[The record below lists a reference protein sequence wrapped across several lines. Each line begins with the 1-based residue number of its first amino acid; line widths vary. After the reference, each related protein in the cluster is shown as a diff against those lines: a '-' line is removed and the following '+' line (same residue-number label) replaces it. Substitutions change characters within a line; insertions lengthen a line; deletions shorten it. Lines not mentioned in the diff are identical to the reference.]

1 LAFTPSRAAANLA
14 PVAKK
19 TPTPRRATALLAAV
33 LTVVATAFLAFASAQ
48 DVEIESRVFDIARKL
63 RCPVCVSESVA
74 DSNAQLAQQMRAL
87 IQQQLEEGRSE
98 EQIYAYFQARYGDW
112 IMLEPPKRGI
122 HLLVWLLPVVVAIA
136 AVVTVALLARRWLA
150 AARTPVQAD
159 EGDVARVR
167 AQLGRTDA
175 DANGDRS
182 GAGTVGEREGA
193 EPTGRPGGGTAAAEP
208 RGDA

>member
-1 LAFTPSRAAANLA
+1 MTGRATPLS
-14 PVAKK
+14 P
-19 TPTPRRATALLAAV
+19 PRRATPVLAAV
-33 LTVVATAFLAFASAQ
+33 LALVASAFLAFTFAQ

-87 IQQQLEEGRSE
+87 IQQELEEGRSE

-122 HLLVWLLPVVVAIA
+122 HLLVWLLPVLVAVA

-159 EGDVARVR
+159 QDDVARVR
-167 AQLGRTDA
+167 AQLGRPDA
-175 DANGDRS
+175 DASGDA
-182 GAGTVGEREGA
+182 AGPTQDADAAG
-193 EPTGRPGGGTAAAEP
+193 PTG
-208 RGDA
+208 DA

>member
-1 LAFTPSRAAANLA
+1 MSARRKRKVFAAAL
-14 PVAKK
+14 
-19 TPTPRRATALLAAV
+19 ALLA
-33 LTVVATAFLAFASAQ
+33 LAFAAFAQ

-98 EQIYAYFQARYGDW
+98 DQIYAYFQARYGDW

-122 HLLVWLLPVVVAIA
+122 HLLVWLLPVIVAIA

-159 EGDVARVR
+159 ADDVARVR
-167 AQLGRTDA
+167 AQLGAPGTDA
-175 DANGDRS
+175 
-182 GAGTVGEREGA
+182 AG
-193 EPTGRPGGGTAAAEP
+193 PTG
-208 RGDA
+208 DS